1 MGPSTQRP
9 AHPHPTVGLV
19 VLAELLTERG
29 VDPAPLL
36 LAEGLDPLRLRG
48 PEERVAPETELRVIR
63 RAMAAVDLPELGLE
77 AGRRHHF
84 GRFGIWGLAL
94 ASSPDFASG
103 IRLGLRYVTLVHT
116 FLDWQFLADG
126 DPPRLE
132 AVEQRALGPLRRF
145 VIERDMA
152 GCATLIENLV
162 GNRLSLTGAR
172 FPYPEPAWSG
182 AYHAVFG
189 EHVVFDAPRAAL
201 LLHPDMLHRPL
212 AMANPVTA
220 RLAEEQCR
228 ALLAGRPAGSST
240 TQALRQTLLERP
252 GVFPALPAAAAAM
265 GLSTRTLRR
274 RLTNEGTSYR
284 AELEGLR
291 RELAA
296 RYLADTGLSVSET
309 AARLGYADVAAFG
322 HAFRR
327 WYGQSPGRWQRGRRT

>member
-1 MGPSTQRP
+1 MGSSTQRP

-252 GVFPALPAAAAAM
+252 GVF
-265 GLSTRTLRR
+265 LSLI
-274 RLTNEGTSYR
+274 
-284 AELEGLR
+284 
-291 RELAA
+291 
-296 RYLADTGLSVSET
+296 
-309 AARLGYADVAAFG
+309 
-322 HAFRR
+322 HI
-327 WYGQSPGRWQRGRRT
+327 